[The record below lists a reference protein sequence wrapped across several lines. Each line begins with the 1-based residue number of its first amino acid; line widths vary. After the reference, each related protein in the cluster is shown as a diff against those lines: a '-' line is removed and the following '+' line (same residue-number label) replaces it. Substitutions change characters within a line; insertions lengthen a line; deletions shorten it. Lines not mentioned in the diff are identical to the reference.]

1 MWFNIRIVLIEFA
14 RPLFL
19 IALVLLFVLPRV
31 RGWLWRALALT
42 LLIVALAGPERP
54 LPSQR
59 VAVVLDVSES
69 VGTRSATALENLDLS
84 NLKEKAK
91 FFAFAGDTTQLL
103 DLKQLALEQ
112 DDVITA
118 ISNTQTPQQAQ
129 LLKTDL
135 SDLARSLQVAQSSNV
150 DRILLISDGA
160 ESAGNALAAL
170 PRLPV
175 DSIWIPSRDNSR
187 LSGLLA
193 PEEAGIG
200 ENVKVIAVVES
211 DRASEATLIVTING
225 EEQAPIKQQLS
236 AGRTPIDF
244 NFTVEDEGN
253 IEVSARLLSDYE
265 QAEADDTARVDISV
279 NETAPVLVIGD
290 KAAANLLRV
299 QGFTVVEGS
308 PANISSQT
316 DYSAIVLRD
325 SANSFSLGQ
334 LELLTQYVQS
344 GGGLLMT
351 GGPDSFGLGGWYRS
365 PVEDVLPVNTDLRTD
380 VEIPLVAMVM
390 VVDRS
395 QSMQSGSPSKIDL
408 AKEGAIAVVD
418 LAYQEDILGL
428 IVFSDREQWIFKPRT
443 ATEQGKREMAR
454 AILDIET
461 QGGTTLR
468 PAFNEAI
475 NTLNETEAAIK
486 HIILL
491 TDGQLS
497 DSPFNV
503 GVDFALMAD
512 TAHRNGITTSSIAIG
527 NGADVEQ
534 LERIS
539 VAGKGRFYEAL
550 DVSTL
555 PQIFATEAL
564 TATRSLLREEVTE
577 PIIRTHPLIPE
588 SLSVIGSA
596 PSLNA
601 YIASSLKRDSEMLLE
616 GLDKEPILAVSRQ
629 GLGRSAAFTTDLNT
643 WSGNLGEWPQLPA
656 LLGTVTR
663 WLQARPSEY
672 SSKIS
677 AEGSG
682 FRVVVDAVA
691 DGEYINGEV
700 LTARY
705 QGKEVE
711 LEQSAPGRYEALI
724 DDPTVGETI
733 LIRRDQDVV
742 ARTPVNLANRE
753 YDNKD
758 GQSLL
763 SQISTL
769 TKGSVLNFPDSGVL
783 AYNPAMQKRSTPI
796 WHIFALAGFGI
807 FFLELI
813 LRRFDSFSE
822 TFRNLFNRTKTG

>member
-1 MWFNIRIVLIEFA
+1 MLIEFA
-14 RPLFL
+14 RPLL
-19 IALVLLFVLPRV
+19 LLALLLLLVLPRV
-31 RGWLWRALALT
+31 KGWLWRAVALS

-59 VAVVLDVSES
+59 VAVILDVSES
-69 VGTRSATALENLDLS
+69 VGTRSADALANLDLS
-84 NLKEKAK
+84 NLQEAAK
-91 FFAFAGDTTQLL
+91 FFAFAGDTTQLV
-103 DLKQLALEQ
+103 DLEQ
-112 DDVITA
+112 EEAVTA
-118 ISNTQTPQQAQ
+118 ISTSQTGQQAE
-129 LLKTDL
+129 LLKSDL
-135 SDLARSLQVAQSSNV
+135 SDIARSLQVAQASDV
-150 DRILLISDGA
+150 DRILIISDGA
-160 ESAGNALAAL
+160 ESAGDALAAL
-170 PRLPV
+170 PKLPV
-175 DSIWIPSRDNSR
+175 DSIYIQSRDNSR

-193 PEEAGIG
+193 PEEAGVG

-211 DRASEATLIVTING
+211 DRATEATLIVTING
-225 EEQAPIKQQLS
+225 EDQEPITQQLS
-236 AGRTPIDF
+236 SGRTPIDF

-253 IEVSARLLSDYE
+253 IELSARLVSDYD
-265 QAEADDTARVDISV
+265 QAKADDTARVDISV
-279 NETAPVLVIGD
+279 NEAAPVLVIGD
-290 KAAANLLRV
+290 PAAAALLKV
-299 QGFTVVEGS
+299 QGFNVVEGS
-308 PANISSQT
+308 PANISSTT

-351 GGPDSFGLGGWYRS
+351 GGPNSFGLGGWYRS

-390 VVDRS
+390 VLDRS
-395 QSMQSGSPSKIDL
+395 QSMQSGQPSKIDL

-428 IVFSDREQWIFKPRT
+428 IVFSDKEEWIFQPRP
-443 ATEQGKREMAR
+443 ATERGKREMAR
-454 AILDIET
+454 GILDIET
-461 QGGTTLR
+461 QGGTVLR
-468 PAFNEAI
+468 PAFTEAI
-475 NTLNETEAAIK
+475 DTLNNTEAAIK

-491 TDGQLS
+491 TDGQLY
-497 DSPFNV
+497 DSPFNNNSN
-503 GVDFALMAD
+503 VDFAMMANLAYQD
-512 TAHRNGITTSSIAIG
+512 GITTSSIGIG

-539 VAGKGRFYEAL
+539 AAGKGRFYAAL

-564 TATRSLLREEVTE
+564 TATRSLLREQVTE

-588 SLSVIGSA
+588 GLSAAGNV

-643 WSGNLGEWPQLPA
+643 WSGNLGNWTELPA

-677 AEGSG
+677 AEGTG

-705 QGKEVE
+705 QGQEIE
-711 LEQSAPGRYEALI
+711 PEQSAPGRYEAFI
-724 DDPTVGETI
+724 DDPTVGATV

-742 ARTPVNLANRE
+742 ARTPVNIANRE
-753 YDNKD
+753 YDNKN

-763 SQISTL
+763 NQISSL
-769 TKGSVLNFPDSGVL
+769 TGGSVLSFADSGL
-783 AYNPAMQKRSTPI
+783 LSYNPAMKKRATSI
-796 WHIFALAGFGI
+796 WHFFAMAGFGI

-813 LRRFDSFSE
+813 LRRFDNFSDL
-822 TFRNLFNRTKTG
+822 FANLLNRNKAE